1 MTRLEKIADR
11 IRARPPQA
19 DFKDVET
26 LLAAY
31 GWHRTCQKGSHI
43 TFKKEGVYPIT
54 VPLIE
59 GRRVARTYLDMICDR
74 LGLDLE

>member
-26 LLAAY
+26 FLAAY
-31 GWHRTCQKGSHI
+31 GWRRTRQKGSHI
-43 TFKKEGVYPIT
+43 TFTKEGVYPIT
-54 VPLIE
+54 IPLIE
-59 GRRVARTYLDMICDR
+59 GRRVARTYLDMICER